1 MLLLRPHYMQAA
13 LRAGAGEV
21 ARGFS
26 TGFIVWSGSG
36 QCPACAPVLN
46 CAEVARC
53 PDCVCGQGGRV
64 YAEPL
69 PVWSYG
75 WLLLLGGACLA
86 IGYLSAIL
94 VAAAPSSREKKIA
107 KKNIVKLPSVTPTSS
122 EDGGSGASLSAAR
135 ARVRAIRG

>member
-1 MLLLRPHYMQAA
+1 MLLLRPRYMQAA

-69 PVWSYG
+69 LVWSNG

-86 IGYLSAIL
+86 VGYLTATL
-94 VAAAPSSREKKIA
+94 VAAAPFSRSKKIS
-107 KKNIVKLPSVTPTSS
+107 KKNVVKSFVGVSTSS
-122 EDGGSGASLSAAR
+122 DDGGSGASVSAAR
-135 ARVRAIRG
+135 ARAREIRG

>member
-1 MLLLRPHYMQAA
+1 MLLLRPRYMQAA

-26 TGFIVWSGSG
+26 TGFVVWAGTG
-36 QCPACAPVLN
+36 QCPSCAPVLN

-64 YAEPL
+64 YAEPT
-69 PVWSYG
+69 PVWSIG

-86 IGYLSAIL
+86 IGYLSATM
-94 VAAAPSSREKKIA
+94 VAAAPSSREKKIS
-107 KKNIVKLPSVTPTSS
+107 KKNVVKTLVEGSTSS
-122 EDGGSGASLSAAR
+122 DDGGSGASVSAAR
-135 ARVRAIRG
+135 ARARAIRG

>member
-1 MLLLRPHYMQAA
+1 MLFLRPRYMQAA

-69 PVWSYG
+69 LVWSYG

-86 IGYLSAIL
+86 AGYLTATL
-94 VAAAPSSREKKIA
+94 VAATPFSKKKVS
-107 KKNIVKLPSVTPTSS
+107 KKNVVKLPSVTPTSS

-135 ARVRAIRG
+135 ARARAIRG